1 MKYLLDTHAALWLF
15 EGNEKLSQAAK
26 EIFSTRKTKY
36 IYKRSF
42 SLGSCG

>member
-26 EIFSTRKTKY
+26 EIIFDEKNEIY
-36 IYKRSF
+36 I
-42 SLGSCG
+42 